1 MVLSFIF
8 IGLASI
14 TMIANA
20 ATGGIAQYWDG
31 TQWIYIYPELI
42 IGPGETVKLRIL
54 DLPAGFNDADLIEF
68 NIADSGWGN
77 DYGPPQFVGVIEY
90 AMDKHVT
97 LAIEWTSSK
106 ELTYCNTYMIK
117 YRTNDLW
124 PDEEYVAQGRV
135 SDTGPWGGTLHFIP
149 ELFGSVM
156 GLLSTLS
163 GLALYK
169 KYRKK

>member
-1 MVLSFIF
+1 
-8 IGLASI
+8 
-14 TMIANA
+14 
-20 ATGGIAQYWDG
+20 
-31 TQWIYIYPELI
+31 
-42 IGPGETVKLRIL
+42 
-54 DLPAGFNDADLIEF
+54 
-68 NIADSGWGN
+68 
-77 DYGPPQFVGVIEY
+77 VGVTEY
-90 AMDKHVT
+90 ALGKHVT
-97 LAIEWTSSK
+97 DAIEWTSSK

-156 GLLSTLS
+156 ALLSTLS

-169 KYRKK
+169 KYRNK

>member
-1 MVLSFIF
+1 
-8 IGLASI
+8 
-14 TMIANA
+14 
-20 ATGGIAQYWDG
+20 
-31 TQWIYIYPELI
+31 
-42 IGPGETVKLRIL
+42 
-54 DLPAGFNDADLIEF
+54 
-68 NIADSGWGN
+68 
-77 DYGPPQFVGVIEY
+77 
-90 AMDKHVT
+90 
-97 LAIEWTSSK
+97 
-106 ELTYCNTYMIK
+106 MIK